1 MKKFSSESRI
11 PEFPEGVRVVGTVH
25 SPGALRC
32 ALKLKPGSVDVLE
45 LRLDAFVSDL
55 ETLEKAAR
63 RLKFPLLITARH
75 PAEGGVGGLSAGARG
90 ALYRRFLPYAV
101 WMDVELRSM
110 KPLAHVVSEARTAG
124 VQVVVSSHFFR
135 RMPSLT
141 QLKALAGKARRA
153 GADVFKLAARAE
165 RPADVAT
172 LLGLF
177 PGSAGQQLAVMG
189 MGAFGQVSRLVLAR
203 AGSVLNYGY
212 LDQPNASGQWEATEL
227 RKQILKLTAGA

>member
-1 MKKFSSESRI
+1 MKKFSIESRS
-11 PEFPEGVRVVGTVH
+11 PSFPESARVVGTVH

-75 PAEGGVGGLSAGARG
+75 PAEGGVGGLSAGARR
-90 ALYRRFLPYAV
+90 ALYRRFLPYAA
-101 WMDVELRSM
+101 WMDVELRSV
-110 KPLAHVVSEARTAG
+110 KPLADVVSEARTAG
-124 VQVVVSSHFFR
+124 VQLVVSSHFFR
-135 RMPSLT
+135 RMPTLT

-177 PGSAGQQLAVMG
+177 PESAGQHLAVMG

-227 RKQILKLTAGA
+227 RKQIQLLARGE